1 MVTGHTCLFSSRSD
15 SSSSTFFFVFFV
27 FSGVLLSQI
36 LSISCILNFYFLKC
50 IISDGF
56 DQYLDI
62 FPHFFVFFLCV
73 FFQQRPVIPK
83 FILHLHQSAQM
94 QVSTSYIYNFI
105 IELIHI
111 FPTLQTFLMNFD
123 SSLFFNGDCFH
134 FWNHCSQSI
143 SVSNNL
149 ISIFVP
155 FFAI

>member
-1 MVTGHTCLFSSRSD
+1 MIKEQNPLYLVYKKQLPMVSQNFFSRFCFQLAKRQLQQY
-15 SSSSTFFFVFFV
+15 FFF
-27 FSGVLLSQI
+27 
-36 LSISCILNFYFLKC
+36 
-50 IISDGF
+50 
-56 DQYLDI
+56 
-62 FPHFFVFFLCV
+62 
-73 FFQQRPVIPK
+73 FQRRPVILK
-83 FILHLHQSAQM
+83 FTLHLHQSAQM

-149 ISIFVP
+149 FTIFFFLKKLLNVILHLVSVFAFSIL
-155 FFAI
+155 